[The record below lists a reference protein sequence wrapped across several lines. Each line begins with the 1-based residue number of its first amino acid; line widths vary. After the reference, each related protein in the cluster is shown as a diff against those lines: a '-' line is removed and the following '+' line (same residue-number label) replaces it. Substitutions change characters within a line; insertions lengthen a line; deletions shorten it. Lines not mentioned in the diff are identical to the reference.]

1 MIILNDEKRKNKPK
15 PLPINVSVEGKSSAA
30 VYKHLNADVG
40 SFVRFSSNRNNIKLI
55 SIVRGKHIGEGRVS
69 KINLEFVDMPFRIE
83 LIE

>member
-15 PLPINVSVEGKSSAA
+15 PLPINVSVEGKSGAA

-55 SIVRGKHIGEGRVS
+55 SIVRGKHIGEGGVANV
-69 KINLEFVDMPFRIE
+69 NLEFIDMSFPID
-83 LIE
+83 LIA

>member
-55 SIVRGKHIGEGRVS
+55 SIVRGNHIGQGRVS